1 MYKLVVLF
9 ALLAC
14 AAAAPGYLAAPAA
27 LHAAPVVA
35 APAVAVAHTV
45 PVATS
50 YANTYKVSVKSPL
63 VAAPAIAYTAPVVK
77 TAPFVAAAPF
87 VAHAAPVAYAAHA
100 PVVALQVISVLASI
114 ASVQCG
120 AILTPVL
127 GKLVSEKVVESHGNN
142 VVHASAPLVT
152 ASAPVL
158 RYTDVALVQQ
168 PLAEVVQPVAKG
180 SLIAEKTIEA
190 HGHQVIH
197 NAHPVITVAKP
208 LAAIQSHVAIP
219 TLAAR
224 ELAYTAPIYYPYS
237 HQLIGEKTVS
247 NYGYSIQHL
256 AGMPQYRSAP
266 RYKLPSARS
275 PRGRIHTWILKVSG
289 ERTAGIANDLGI
301 PGLLSTVWRCKPHR
315 IVRVILLGILVGLA
329 WSAPAPAPKAAPAP
343 KPLTLISELKTPA
356 STTKLAPLIA
366 PIAAPVIAPI
376 SRIAYSAPVLSQ
388 ISPYAYAYSA
398 PIAEIPSTYSIE
410 QHGYHITY

>member
-1 MYKLVVLF
+1 MFKLV
-9 ALLAC
+9 
-14 AAAAPGYLAAPAA
+14 
-27 LHAAPVVA
+27 
-35 APAVAVAHTV
+35 
-45 PVATS
+45 
-50 YANTYKVSVKSPL
+50 
-63 VAAPAIAYTAPVVK
+63 
-77 TAPFVAAAPF
+77 
-87 VAHAAPVAYAAHA
+87 
-100 PVVALQVISVLASI
+100 VISVLASI

-256 AGMPQYRSAP
+256 A
-266 RYKLPSARS
+266 
-275 PRGRIHTWILKVSG
+275 
-289 ERTAGIANDLGI
+289 
-301 PGLLSTVWRCKPHR
+301 
-315 IVRVILLGILVGLA
+315 
-329 WSAPAPAPKAAPAP
+329 
-343 KPLTLISELKTPA
+343 
-356 STTKLAPLIA
+356 
-366 PIAAPVIAPI
+366 
-376 SRIAYSAPVLSQ
+376 
-388 ISPYAYAYSA
+388 
-398 PIAEIPSTYSIE
+398 
-410 QHGYHITY
+410 